1 MKNLLG
7 AIPLGSKSAAQEVV
21 VVVLIVVVVVVHWD
35 CTSSQSRC
43 ASPSVW
49 VLRILGKCQKN
60 QHLAVSSLRTVVYSP
75 RVCCSSAGTTRMAA
89 PGHRDQASHEGSAA
103 DAAAAPKNSGNP
115 KKSVHVIIKGIV
127 QGVFYRKWTI
137 ETAKKQGLDGWV
149 RNCQDGSVEA
159 VFSGSSNI
167 VDNMI
172 EKCRVG
178 PSLAQVTGLT
188 VSSWDTPVPKGFEQ
202 KSTTW

>member
-1 MKNLLG
+1 M
-7 AIPLGSKSAAQEVV
+7 
-21 VVVLIVVVVVVHWD
+21 
-35 CTSSQSRC
+35 
-43 ASPSVW
+43 
-49 VLRILGKCQKN
+49 
-60 QHLAVSSLRTVVYSP
+60 
-75 RVCCSSAGTTRMAA
+75 
-89 PGHRDQASHEGSAA
+89 
-103 DAAAAPKNSGNP
+103 
-115 KKSVHVIIKGIV
+115 IIKGIV
-127 QGVFYRKWTI
+127 QGVFYRKWTV

-172 EKCRVG
+172 EKCHVG